1 MKAFAL
7 AMILAVTAMSSV
19 SSALCSRK
27 YGNAASQLMGA
38 DSRTNARDLALS
50 QNNSRSEF
58 SSNETDNVNRRR

>member
-7 AMILAVTAMSSV
+7 AMILAVTAISSV

-38 DSRTNARDLALS
+38 DSRTNARDLVLN
-50 QNNSRSEF
+50 QNNSRSQF
-58 SSNETDNVNRRR
+58 SSNETESVSRRR